1 MKAPSDKHFIHGSIF
16 WLSNKLQV
24 AGDKQIEGLTTKQWF
39 LLLFVDGIEGEMPTI
54 TEIAKEMNTSRQNT
68 AKLLEQLRKKGFVK
82 IVGNPYDWRSQGVV
96 VTEEGRVSL
105 GKVSAI
111 GESFIEQLFIGVSEE
126 DITSVVRVFKQLYKN
141 LDQIGSR
148 TGSGVKEN

>member
-1 MKAPSDKHFIHGSIF
+1 
-16 WLSNKLQV
+16 
-24 AGDKQIEGLTTKQWF
+24 
-39 LLLFVDGIEGEMPTI
+39 MPTI

-82 IVGNPYDWRSQGVV
+82 IVGNPYDRRSQGVV
-96 VTEEGRVSL
+96 VTEEGRISL

-141 LDQIGSR
+141 LDQIDIR
-148 TGSGVKEN
+148 T